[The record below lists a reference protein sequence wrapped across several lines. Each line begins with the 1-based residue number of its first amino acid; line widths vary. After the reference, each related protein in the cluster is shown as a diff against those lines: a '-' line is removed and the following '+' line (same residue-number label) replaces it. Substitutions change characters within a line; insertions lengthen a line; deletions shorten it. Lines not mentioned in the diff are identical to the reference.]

1 MSSRTMHPWPAK
13 TDSEAANPEAIGALE
28 RKLASYLPPHQVR
41 RVARAYQYARDGHQG
56 QFRHSGEPYI
66 THPLAVTF
74 ILADMRMDAEGLMA
88 ALLHDVIEDTS
99 ATRFKLTRRFGRT
112 VSALVDGVSKLTE
125 IEFSSRAEQQ
135 AENFQKMAL
144 AMSRDIRVVLVKL
157 ADRLHNMRTLGVLPP
172 EKRRR
177 IARETLEIYSPLA
190 QRLGMNDMRVEFE
203 ELGFA
208 ALYPLRYHRIRE
220 ALTQARGRR
229 LGVVAEIQEAIDN
242 RLAREGLTATVSGRE
257 KHLWSIYQK
266 MKVKKRSFKSL
277 MDVFAF
283 RIVVESVDECYRV
296 LGIIHNLYKPVS
308 GEFKDYIAIPKAN
321 GYQSLHTV
329 LVGMHG
335 LPIEVQI
342 RTREMDDLAN
352 YGIASHWFY
361 KRGRESVNGSQGRTN
376 RWVKSLLELQRQ
388 AGNSL
393 EFIEHV
399 KTDLFPDEVYV
410 FTPNGKIIELPAGA
424 TPVDFAYAVHTQVG
438 DTCVACEINGQL
450 SPLSQAIES
459 GQRVRIIT
467 VPGAQPNPAWL
478 NFVVTAK
485 ARSAIRHFLKH
496 QQHDQSVELGKRL
509 LDQALARFGTS
520 YKQIRK
526 SQIKLLLKETG
537 AATFES
543 VLQQIGIG
551 SRVAYAVANI
561 LVPEQRREQPE
572 PNLDSPILIDNRQR
586 LVTSFARCCYPLPG
600 DPILGH
606 ISPGR
611 GLVIHRESCKNLSGI
626 RDNREKCMPLQ
637 WSPTVKGEFPVELK
651 LVVPS
656 ERGIIAT
663 LASRVSEQEATILR
677 INVGDRDTQAS
688 VVNIVLAARSRVHLA
703 NIMRRVRNLKQ
714 VRSVQRIKN

>member
-1 MSSRTMHPWPAK
+1 MFSRTMHPWPAT
-13 TDSEAANPEAIGALE
+13 TDSEQACQEAAGALE
-28 RKLASYLPPHQVR
+28 RKLASYLPPHQAR
-41 RVARAYQYARDGHQG
+41 RVMRAYEYAYNGHRG

-66 THPLAVTF
+66 SHPLAVAT
-74 ILADMRMDAEGLMA
+74 ILADMRMDSEGLMA

-99 ATRFKLTRRFGRT
+99 ATRFQLTRRFGRT

-177 IARETLEIYSPLA
+177 IARETLEIYAPLA

-203 ELGFA
+203 ERGFA
-208 ALYPLRYHRIRE
+208 ALYPLRHHRIRE
-220 ALTQARGRR
+220 ALAQARGRR
-229 LGVVAEIQEAIDN
+229 IGVVAEIQQAIET
-242 RLAREGLTATVSGRE
+242 RLAREGIAATVAGRE

-283 RIVVESVDECYRV
+283 RIVVASVDECYRV
-296 LGIIHNLYKPVS
+296 LGVIHNLYKPVS

-361 KRGRESVNGSQGRTN
+361 KRGSEQIDSSQGRAN

-467 VPGAQPNPAWL
+467 APGAQPNPAWL

-526 SQIKLLLKETG
+526 SQIKHLLKETG
-537 AATFES
+537 APSFES
-543 VLQQIGIG
+543 VLQQIGMG
-551 SRVAYAVANI
+551 GRVAYAVANI
-561 LVPEQRREQPE
+561 LVPEQRRAQAE

-611 GLVIHRESCKNLSGI
+611 GLVIHRESCKNLTGI

-651 LVVPS
+651 LVVVS

-688 VVNIVLAARSRVHLA
+688 VVNMVIAARNRVHLA
-703 NIMRRVRNLKQ
+703 NIMRRIRILKQ